1 MKGYNVFYNRI
12 AGVLD
17 KDFKAFKA
25 LVDNNH
31 GEIINASAIKKL
43 IKALKKDS
51 FFSNSIWLIPST
63 GGFKTATSNNRNVVE
78 TAYSAIPT
86 GGDPAFLS
94 QDFVEGGS
102 YNDCPE
108 LTKAVVGDNLMDVL
122 AVERERQNR
131 VRSVP
136 VWPWA
141 GNGDLVSIMC
151 PYYKLYTKDMALIY
165 DAGEDPDNI
174 APAPVGYT
182 KTGTEIMYFGTPG
195 DGISNSYRWTLQDS
209 VYTDV
214 KQGDVITWSFLLKPS
229 GYDYVFL
236 YTTIITGSY
245 ISIYIK
251 HSGDNVGVTTFPGV
265 VIKDYN
271 IIDIEDGWKY
281 ISVSIER
288 TAEGI
293 SSSGF
298 GFLYPTQSTNGT
310 NTTFNGGH
318 VLMTNF
324 QIELGYPTLPIPRP
338 ASATAERLAPSP
350 VINNF
355 IPETG
360 SISMIADVVIDEF
373 EEDDGEITKFGT
385 TLFSS
390 NNHDITVRI
399 TKDYL
404 IVGGED
410 ELSLNDIHYHGLDL
424 EEFQRYQFG
433 TILSFNEDMY
443 TLFLLYLED
452 DSWKVR
458 AFYGVRDITSDTHR
472 DLFIGCDSAGNQT
485 SVRVLNMYSTEERLT
500 NLLEATN
507 LFSDLT
513 IGNLEV
519 KKDEIDLPCVF
530 YWSGSDEG
538 TKRINFGSNTQIRAF
553 SIYNFS
559 MSGITGATITP
570 GDLEWGE
577 WVNVSPAAGSYHTLT
592 LNGTGF
598 FEVND
603 RDKLTYLL
611 LSTLPNVTLAGDI
624 SNLDK
629 LTYLNLSTL
638 PNTVTLTGDIS
649 NMDKLTYLKLI
660 TLPNT
665 VTLTGDISNLDELT
679 FLYLSSLPNTV
690 TLTGD
695 ISQIPFETI
704 YILNTTV
711 TNLNTTGFVK
721 RNLDINYFD
730 IRPGNPTTLKF
741 PKDWTVNKITT
752 GQFHRFQSGN
762 FDKSSAKGL
771 IHAGWDLAVN
781 EKEWTNR
788 ALDIRGCNPSDP
800 PGLDD
805 VLAPGVSVR
814 NGLQAIYDYGAT
826 ITVPSA
832 WTDIRNYLLTLE
844 N

>member
-1 MKGYNVFYNRI
+1 LRQQLQKKR
-12 AGVLD
+12 VLD
-17 KDFKAFKA
+17 EDYSDYLDFVKNQSGR
-25 LVDNNH
+25 LVK
-31 GEIINASAIKKL
+31 GESVEEM
-43 IKALKKDS
+43 IKALKLDE
-51 FFSNSIWLIPST
+51 FWNDSIWLIPSS
-63 GGFKTATSNNRNVVE
+63 GGFKTAEKNNRNVVE

-86 GGDPAFLS
+86 GDDPPAAPFLS
-94 QDFVEGGS
+94 QNFVKVGN

-141 GNGDLVSIMC
+141 GNGDLASIMR
-151 PYYKLYTKDMALIY
+151 PYYKLYTKDMELIY

-182 KTGTEIMYFGTPG
+182 KTGTEIMYFGTPESG
-195 DGISNSYRWTLQDS
+195 NSSTCRWILQYS
-209 VYTDV
+209 VDTDV

-229 GYDYVFL
+229 GYDYVLL
-236 YTTIITGSY
+236 YTSIITDSY

-251 HSGDNVGVTTFPGV
+251 HSGDNVGVTASQGV

-281 ISVSIER
+281 ISVSVQR
-288 TAEGI
+288 TAAG
-293 SSSGF
+293 SPLTGF
-298 GFLYPTQSTNGT
+298 GFLYPTQSTNSL

-324 QIELGYPTLPIPRP
+324 QIELGYPT
-338 ASATAERLAPSP
+338 P

-373 EEDDGEITKFGT
+373 ETEDDDGTAVITKFGT

-410 ELSLNDIHYHGLDL
+410 ELSLNDIHHHGLDL

-433 TILSFNEDMY
+433 TILSFNKDMY

-485 SVRVLNMYSTEERLT
+485 SVRVLNMYSTQQRLT
-500 NLLEATN
+500 TLLEASN
-507 LFSDLT
+507 LFSVLT

-530 YWSGSDEG
+530 YWSGANGG
-538 TKRINFGSNTQIRAF
+538 TKRLNFNDDTQVRAF
-553 SIYNFS
+553 SIDSFS
-559 MSGITGATITP
+559 ISGITGSTITP
-570 GDLEWGE
+570 GDKQWGE
-577 WVNVSPAAGSYHTLT
+577 WVNVTPTVYYYDLT
-592 LNGTGF
+592 LDGTGF
-598 FEVND
+598 FEVKN

-629 LTYLNLSTL
+629 LTDLYLR
-638 PNTVTLTGDIS
+638 
-649 NMDKLTYLKLI
+649 

-665 VTLTGDISNLDELT
+665 VTLTGDISNLDKLT
-679 FLYLSSLPNTV
+679 CLITNSLPNTV

-704 YILNTTV
+704 DITSTTI

-721 RNLDINYFD
+721 HDLDIKYFD

-741 PKDWTVNKITT
+741 PEDWTVNKITT
-752 GQFHRFQSGN
+752 GQYHRFQSGN

-844 N
+844 D